1 MNYKS
6 VDILVIIVIT
16 IVAVALAFVVPPDSV
31 PGRILTLPLV
41 LVLPGYAL
49 MASVFPRRSLGAV
62 ECLVFSLGLSL
73 VIVVL
78 GGLVLNWTP
87 FGLRASSWSL
97 LLGSIT
103 LGACAV
109 ALARRRG
116 LRTCHAERTR
126 SISALFRTCHA
137 ERMRSISALFR
148 TCHAERM
155 RSISALYGLLRIK
168 GVGLTFRQGLLLGMA
183 VVIICGAIAISN
195 IGAAQQPFPGFTQL
209 WILPAGGANPKNA
222 VRLGVSNMESTAM
235 EYSLAVNVDGKVV
248 KLWPSIDLKPSE
260 KWETTLMLPQTAHI
274 GAVRVEVVLYR
285 TNAPATIYRHV
296 VLWLGT

>member
-16 IVAVALAFVVPPDSV
+16 IVAVALVFVVPPDSV

-116 LRTCHAERTR
+116 LRTCHAER
-126 SISALFRTCHA
+126 
-137 ERMRSISALFR
+137 MRSISALFR
-148 TCHAERM
+148 TYHAESM

>member
-49 MASVFPRRSLGAV
+49 MASVFPRRSLGTV

-137 ERMRSISALFR
+137 ER
-148 TCHAERM
+148 T

>member
-137 ERMRSISALFR
+137 ER
-148 TCHAERM
+148 T

-260 KWETTLMLPQTAHI
+260 KWETTLMLPQTAHT

>member
-16 IVAVALAFVVPPDSV
+16 IVAVALVFVMPPDSV

-49 MASVFPRRSLGAV
+49 MASVFPRRSLGTV

-116 LRTCHAERTR
+116 LRTCHAERT
-126 SISALFRTCHA
+126 
-137 ERMRSISALFR
+137 
-148 TCHAERM
+148 

-296 VLWLGT
+296 VL

>member
-16 IVAVALAFVVPPDSV
+16 IVAVALVFVMPPDSV

-49 MASVFPRRSLGAV
+49 MASVFSTRSLGTV
-62 ECLVFSLGLSL
+62 ECLVFSLVLSV

-126 SISALFRTCHA
+126 SISALFRTY
-137 ERMRSISALFR
+137 
-148 TCHAERM
+148 HAERM

>member
-49 MASVFPRRSLGAV
+49 MASVFPKRSLGAV

-137 ERMRSISALFR
+137 ERMRSISAL
-148 TCHAERM
+148 
-155 RSISALYGLLRIK
+155 YGLLRIK

-209 WILPAGGANPKNA
+209 WNLPAGGANPKNA